1 MSIHNDMAMPTYII
15 YRDSPVGVPFDATAP
30 LAFYPPKDS
39 DELFDA
45 MRAKYPHLKTHSER
59 MREATIEYLLQERAD
74 EQQSPEQIST
84 PLTADAS
91 MTSPW
96 LTSFP
101 SMSTGSSSFSSPDML
116 ELATPTFG
124 NSPQSQPAQ
133 PQLSRQP
140 SVACTVAPTTTT
152 PPALEE
158 MTGVFSLTDSA
169 QPKQRVRRKMTEA
182 EKADYRKRRIVK
194 ACDKCSKRKRKVG
207 VHPLLFTS
215 SLC

>member
-1 MSIHNDMAMPTYII
+1 MSVPVDMTMPSYII
-15 YRDSPVGVPFDATAP
+15 YRDSPVGAPFDPTAA

-74 EQQSPEQIST
+74 EQGSTPEQMPT

-91 MTSPW
+91 MSSPW
-96 LTSFP
+96 LPSFP

-116 ELATPTFG
+116 GLTPPSFS
-124 NSPQSQPAQ
+124 NSPQSQPS
-133 PQLSRQP
+133 QLSRQA
-140 SVACTVAPTTTT
+140 SVACAVAPTTTT

-158 MTGVFSLTDSA
+158 MTGVFSLSESA
-169 QPKQRVRRKMTEA
+169 QPKQRIRRKMTEA

-194 ACDKCSKRKRKVG
+194 ACEKCSRRKRKVCAI
-207 VHPLLFTS
+207 S
-215 SLC
+215 SL